1 MKNTAVYFEKLSL
14 SSLLIAMLSNIG
26 IRNIFLGFNIYYF
39 DSSVFAR
46 KILIPLLVMFNVL
59 VKQLHFRMVDIIDEN
74 GESVRIRI
82 PRVDLW
88 DVKDKIK
95 NSEAFKSFSNS
106 TWQQGLFE
114 SYLLK
119 GLIDDE
125 ITEKD
130 SVSRILYLVLVVN
143 WHAKKHDHGD
153 LILLIGNR
161 PWLEIYKKY
170 ANTYNISLFSIPTN
184 RFIVNKKN
192 LKNFLRKY
200 PKIFLIFKN
209 ITNINSIKSH
219 SNNLQLNQMM
229 YVDGRGD
236 VNLDNNGNN
245 SDFFWYLNSDFP
257 IEKILYKYI
266 SDSEKKYLDN
276 HNLAAVSE
284 NLSIF
289 DILKKEL
296 IKPITNFDSRYAL
309 EFISI
314 KTLANLYCIEQI
326 YWRLFFKT
334 YAVKIYFSWYRFNNN
349 HMAIA
354 DAIRGNGGIS
364 TIWQVAFQGYNVSS
378 FEANF
383 DVYFCYSKYS
393 YEVDKLSDSKMK
405 YYVITGYLK
414 DYASSFMKES
424 ALKLRKKLEQNGAKK
439 IVSVI
444 DENSM
449 DDSRWHSGHGLQREN
464 YSYILEKVLE
474 EKWLG
479 VVFKPK
485 RSIDLRKR
493 LGPVADLLKKA
504 EETGRCYIYEDS
516 GRYTSSAT
524 PVLAGLSADICI
536 HGHLCAGTAA
546 MECALEGLPTLLI
559 DREGSPYS
567 KLYDLPEG
575 KVVFKDWP
583 SAIEALMKH
592 FSIPEG
598 ISGFGDWTSIL
609 DDLDPFRDGMAA
621 YRMGTY
627 LQWLIEGFENN
638 IDREVIMVNAAERYK
653 KQWGEDK
660 VITS

>member
-1 MKNTAVYFEKLSL
+1 
-14 SSLLIAMLSNIG
+14 
-26 IRNIFLGFNIYYF
+26 
-39 DSSVFAR
+39 
-46 KILIPLLVMFNVL
+46 
-59 VKQLHFRMVDIIDEN
+59 
-74 GESVRIRI
+74 
-82 PRVDLW
+82 
-88 DVKDKIK
+88 
-95 NSEAFKSFSNS
+95 
-106 TWQQGLFE
+106 
-114 SYLLK
+114 
-119 GLIDDE
+119 
-125 ITEKD
+125 
-130 SVSRILYLVLVVN
+130 
-143 WHAKKHDHGD
+143 
-153 LILLIGNR
+153 
-161 PWLEIYKKY
+161 
-170 ANTYNISLFSIPTN
+170 
-184 RFIVNKKN
+184 
-192 LKNFLRKY
+192 
-200 PKIFLIFKN
+200 
-209 ITNINSIKSH
+209 
-219 SNNLQLNQMM
+219 
-229 YVDGRGD
+229 
-236 VNLDNNGNN
+236 
-245 SDFFWYLNSDFP
+245 
-257 IEKILYKYI
+257 
-266 SDSEKKYLDN
+266 
-276 HNLAAVSE
+276 
-284 NLSIF
+284 
-289 DILKKEL
+289 
-296 IKPITNFDSRYAL
+296 
-309 EFISI
+309 
-314 KTLANLYCIEQI
+314 
-326 YWRLFFKT
+326 
-334 YAVKIYFSWYRFNNN
+334 
-349 HMAIA
+349 
-354 DAIRGNGGIS
+354 
-364 TIWQVAFQGYNVSS
+364 
-378 FEANF
+378 
-383 DVYFCYSKYS
+383 
-393 YEVDKLSDSKMK
+393 
-405 YYVITGYLK
+405 
-414 DYASSFMKES
+414 MKES

-598 ISGFGDWTSIL
+598 ISGFGDWTSII

-638 IDREVIMVNAAERYK
+638 IDREVIMLNAAERYK